1 MGDLLSA
8 TSPAIA
14 RIPTSRLALY
24 AAPWFATQV
33 VFLPLVNFVPGHYS
47 SDLGLP
53 LFAVSLAMLGSRF
66 LDLVIDPLIGAVS
79 DRLKTP
85 IGRRKPV
92 VIVGAPVMILGAWLA
107 FAPPDNPSPAYLF
120 FALTTLFFGFALIQI
135 PYVSWGAEL
144 SDDYDERS
152 RVVGWREGVGVLGTL
167 TAISSPFIVQQ
178 LTGRFDLGLS
188 MFGIAAG
195 VTLLLPLLLAPA
207 LALVP
212 ERREAQDEGA
222 ATKMTAIQHLSATL
236 KNRELV
242 WFLAATFVCF
252 LGVAPGGATGFL
264 MMKHLFNAESLY
276 PAMVLGEFVTMLISV
291 PLWAL
296 LAGKLGKHR
305 AMAVSLAWM
314 AAWTLPVPFLG
325 QIDPS
330 YVVVVTA
337 IRGLGF
343 GAAFVIPYSM
353 VADVIDV
360 DTLRIGRPRAGV
372 LMAIAGINVKL
383 ALMIGVFVATA
394 FPTWF
399 GFEPARAANAPFA
412 EFSVAVSYAWLTCLF
427 WIAAVPLFWFYPLT
441 REKQAE
447 TRLHLKAAQTSPE
460 C

>member
-1 MGDLLSA
+1 MTPSGAGALR
-8 TSPAIA
+8 P
-14 RIPTSRLALY
+14 RIPTGRLALY

-66 LDLVIDPLIGAVS
+66 LDLLIDPVIGAVS

-92 VIVGAPVMILGAWLA
+92 VLVGAPALILGAWLA
-107 FAPPDNPSPAYLF
+107 FAPPDDPSPLYLF
-120 FALTTLFFGFALIQI
+120 LALTTLFFGFALIQI

-178 LTGRFDLGLS
+178 MTGKLDLGLA

-207 LALVP
+207 LIFVP
-212 ERREAQDEGA
+212 ERRGEEEAHA
-222 ATKMTAIQHLSATL
+222 ATLSPLDHLSATL
-236 KNRELV
+236 KNRELL
-242 WFLAATFVCF
+242 WFLAATFICF
-252 LGVAPGGATGFL
+252 VGVAPGGATGFL
-264 MMKHLFNAESLY
+264 MMKHLFHAEALY
-276 PAMVLGEFVTMLISV
+276 PAMVLGEFLTMLMSV
-291 PLWAL
+291 PLWAM

-305 AMAVSLAWM
+305 AMALSLGWM
-314 AAWTLPVPFLG
+314 ALWTLPVPFLG
-325 QIDPS
+325 KIDPHL
-330 YVVVVTA
+330 VVAATA

-360 DTLRIGRPRAGV
+360 DTLRVGRPRAGV

-399 GFEPARAANAPFA
+399 GFEPSREINTPSA

-441 REKQAE
+441 RQKQLE
-447 TRLHLKAAQTSPE
+447 TRAALSAGGA
-460 C
+460 

>member
-1 MGDLLSA
+1 MSG
-8 TSPAIA
+8 PASKPA
-14 RIPTSRLALY
+14 RIPTGRLALY
-24 AAPWFATQV
+24 AAPWFATQI

-66 LDLVIDPLIGAVS
+66 LDLLVDPVIGAVS
-79 DRLKTP
+79 DRMKTP

-92 VIVGAPVMILGAWLA
+92 ILVGAPVLILGAWLA
-107 FAPPDNPSPAYLF
+107 FAPPDNPSPLYLF
-120 FALTTLFFGFALIQI
+120 LALTTLFFGFALIQI

-167 TAISSPFIVQQ
+167 TAISSPFVVQQ
-178 LTGRFDLGLS
+178 MTGKLDLGLA

-195 VTLLLPLLLAPA
+195 VTLVLPLLLAPA
-207 LALVP
+207 LIFVP
-212 ERREAQDEGA
+212 ERRPDHDAGA
-222 ATKMTAIQHLSATL
+222 ALKMSPAAHIAATV
-236 KNRELV
+236 KNRELM
-242 WFLAATFVCF
+242 WFLAATFICF
-252 LGVAPGGATGFL
+252 VGVAPGGATGFL
-264 MMKHLFNAESLY
+264 MMKHLFHAENLY
-276 PAMVLGEFVTMLISV
+276 PAMVLGEFITMLISV
-291 PLWAL
+291 PLWAT

-305 AMAVSLAWM
+305 AMALSLSWM
-314 AAWTLPVPFLG
+314 ALWTLPVPFLG
-325 QIDPS
+325 KIDPNL
-330 YVVVVTA
+330 VVAATA
-337 IRGLGF
+337 VRGLGF

-360 DTLRIGRPRAGV
+360 DTLKTGRPRAGV
-372 LMAIAGINVKL
+372 LMAIAGIVLKL

-399 GFEPARAANAPFA
+399 GFEPSRDVNSPTA

-441 REKQAE
+441 RSKQIE
-447 TRLHLKAAQTSPE
+447 TRAALERGKTDLSPP
-460 C
+460 

>member
-1 MGDLLSA
+1 M
-8 TSPAIA
+8 
-14 RIPTSRLALY
+14 RIPTGRLALY
-24 AAPWFATQV
+24 AAPWFATQI

-66 LDLVIDPLIGAVS
+66 LDLLVDPVIGAVS

-92 VIVGAPVMILGAWLA
+92 VLVGAPVLILGAWLA
-107 FAPPDNPSPAYLF
+107 FAPPENPSPAYLF
-120 FALTTLFFGFALIQI
+120 LALTTLFFGFALIQI

-178 LTGRFDLGLS
+178 MTGRLDLGLA

-207 LALVP
+207 LILVP
-212 ERREAQDEGA
+212 ERREAAEGEAALKLTVREHVA
-222 ATKMTAIQHLSATL
+222 ATLN
-236 KNRELV
+236 NRELL
-242 WFLAATFVCF
+242 WFLAATFICF
-252 LGVAPGGATGFL
+252 VGVAPGGATGFL
-264 MMKHLFNAESLY
+264 MMKHLFHAEYLY

-291 PLWAL
+291 PLWAT
-296 LAGKLGKHR
+296 LAGRLGKHR
-305 AMAVSLAWM
+305 AMAASLAWM
-314 AAWTLPVPFLG
+314 ALWTLPVPFLG

-330 YVVVVTA
+330 YVVIATA

-372 LMAIAGINVKL
+372 LMALAGVNVKL

-399 GFEPARAANAPFA
+399 GFEPSREINTPQA

-441 REKQAE
+441 REKQME
-447 TRLHLKAAQTSPE
+447 TRKRLALAQDLPPS
-460 C
+460 